1 VWPRP
6 TTYSELYEQY
16 TSHVEHLYSRSCAV
30 VFDGYPDTPTTKG
43 EEQRR
48 RASRE
53 NSCEIIFEDGM
64 TVSTSQAQFLTNSR
78 NKERFIHRLTNYL
91 TARGI
96 SVIKSNDDA
105 DNDIVGE
112 ALKRC
117 HGGRPV
123 TIIGDDTDL
132 LVILAAT
139 ATVSDNIFI
148 LKTGTGTR
156 PSKVINCQTMLQHL
170 GGIRRFVPFVHAMT
184 GCDTTSALYRKGKRQ
199 AMQLIT
205 KSGDLHDDAETFCQ
219 PDSSKKAIAISGER
233 FLLKLYGATEEKSL
247 NDLRYSL
254 YVKATAKLS
263 LTSKFVLASLPP
275 TTAAAKEHSL
285 RVYLQV
291 QRWLGTQH
299 EATDFGWKLHKGNL
313 VAVTTGET
321 AVPEEILNLISC
333 NCKSACRNACGCRRL
348 GLMCTNL
355 CGQCQGISCTN
366 VSMTQLTA
374 NTDSESEEENSQDM
388 ITSLDNEVV
397 DENSDVTMKENEE
410 SCMSLNVSKSKKR
423 MYSDVE

>member
-1 VWPRP
+1 
-6 TTYSELYEQY
+6 
-16 TSHVEHLYSRSCAV
+16 
-30 VFDGYPDTPTTKG
+30 
-43 EEQRR
+43 
-48 RASRE
+48 
-53 NSCEIIFEDGM
+53 
-64 TVSTSQAQFLTNSR
+64 
-78 NKERFIHRLTNYL
+78 
-91 TARGI
+91 
-96 SVIKSNDDA
+96 
-105 DNDIVGE
+105 
-112 ALKRC
+112 
-117 HGGRPV
+117 
-123 TIIGDDTDL
+123 
-132 LVILAAT
+132 
-139 ATVSDNIFI
+139 
-148 LKTGTGTR
+148 
-156 PSKVINCQTMLQHL
+156 
-170 GGIRRFVPFVHAMT
+170 
-184 GCDTTSALYRKGKRQ
+184 
-199 AMQLIT
+199 MQLIT

-219 PDSSKKAIAISGER
+219 PDSSKEAIAISGER

-397 DENSDVTMKENEE
+397 DEDSEVTMEENEE